1 MAVGKTVQRLARPVK
16 VELRCGVEECDCII
30 AAAGRSERM
39 GRWKPVLPFGEVS
52 IIEAVAAAALRACPR
67 VLLVTGYRGAE
78 LAAIFRGEPRVIPV
92 VHEDWPLGMFSSIRR
107 GMSCVSTAR
116 FFVTL
121 GDMPWITDAV
131 YAALLRR
138 DEADVVFPVHDGR
151 RGHPVLFHERVR
163 PAVASADPRTGS
175 MRAIAESFRVSE
187 MLWPDDSVLRDIDTE
202 SDLR

>member
-1 MAVGKTVQRLARPVK
+1 VLA
-16 VELRCGVEECDCII
+16 
-30 AAAGRSERM
+30 
-39 GRWKPVLPFGEVS
+39 FGERT
-52 IIEAVAAAALRACPR
+52 IIESVVATALRACPR
-67 VLLVTGYRGAE
+67 VLLVTGFRGAE

-92 VHEDWPLGMFSSIRR
+92 VNEDWHLGMFSSIRLGIAR
-107 GMSCVSTAR
+107 VTTAR

-131 YAALLRR
+131 YAALLHR

-163 PAVASADPRTGS
+163 PAVASADPLKGS

-187 MLWPDDSVLRDIDTE
+187 MHWPDDTVLRDIDTE